1 MLYVAGHQATPS
13 GRLPDHGAKSGLPFP
28 GWPAFL
34 PIWQSSKASITTS
47 SRPFGS
53 SGRLQ
58 ARKSETRRVQAILAG
73 TAFLPFRALGPVLHS
88 GKLENSH
95 LVAFAWCI
103 LSEKYCVMQS
113 QPPSNLSSV
122 RLETLLMKPGVYQI
136 YYYK

>member
-1 MLYVAGHQATPS
+1 MLHVAGHQATPS

-58 ARKSETRRVQAILAG
+58 ARKSKTRRVQAILAG

-88 GKLENSH
+88 GKVGNFTPCGVCLVH
-95 LVAFAWCI
+95 LARESLCDAVPATIEPQQHSLRDSVDEAWC
-103 LSEKYCVMQS
+103 V
-113 QPPSNLSSV
+113 PNP
-122 RLETLLMKPGVYQI
+122 LL
-136 YYYK
+136 